1 MTKEMQRQWGA
12 KLLIV
17 CEQKTTKPLPDSS
30 HNPSEPTATLTTM
43 HPVVVEP
50 FEDEFMDDKFDF
62 DNEII
67 PCAVAPEESE
77 SEEDEANCQLVHEE
91 VPNATS
97 GQEVLQCRRLMLSI
111 L

>member
-1 MTKEMQRQWGA
+1 
-12 KLLIV
+12 
-17 CEQKTTKPLPDSS
+17 
-30 HNPSEPTATLTTM
+30 M

-50 FEDEFMDDKFDF
+50 FEDEFMGDKFMGDKFMDDKFDF
-62 DNEII
+62 DKEIV